1 MALESLH
8 ALYLEQLQDLYSA
21 ETQIIDAL
29 PKMAQAANNP
39 ELRRGFEDHLSQT
52 MEHARRL
59 EMILDRHGADR
70 NGPKCKG
77 MEGLLKEGDEMVKKH
92 GADPSTK
99 DAGLI
104 TSAQRV
110 EHYEIAGYGTVC
122 TFAEEMGHWEDLQ
135 LLKQT
140 IAEEKQTDEKLTMLA
155 ESRINQQADRGQGKF
170 ER

>member
-8 ALYLEQLQDLYSA
+8 ALYIEQLQDLYSA

-29 PKMAQAANNP
+29 PKMAEASNNAD
-39 ELRRGFEDHLSQT
+39 LKQGFKDHLAQT

-59 EMILDRHGADR
+59 EMILDRHGVDR
-70 NGPKCKG
+70 NGQKCKG

-92 GADPSTK
+92 AADPNTK

-104 TSAQRV
+104 ASAQRV

-140 IAEEKQTDEKLTMLA
+140 IAEEKQTDQKLTMLA
-155 ESRINQQADRGQGKF
+155 ESRINTKADGGQGKYQK
-170 ER
+170 